1 MVSYPS
7 KDRKEIET
15 VLKSILKMSNPED
28 KEAVSRPNAA
38 IMDSSGGGNAGG
50 AGVSITITFNK
61 AYVVSIPGVLKIV
74 EFILLLLAFSIAA
87 DINVANWGRM
97 SFFLFVTIT
106 SWLLVIAWF
115 VLFTSNLHT
124 KINLS
129 INWNITLLIFA
140 AVVAFLLLISSA
152 LLADDVR
159 KFESVSFGDFSANS
173 SPDLDQDQDQYLDW
187 NRNRNRNLDSLR
199 AAVAFGF
206 IAMFV
211 FIGDAVVEFLKVTG
225 KTQVHIAL

>member
-1 MVSYPS
+1 
-7 KDRKEIET
+7 
-15 VLKSILKMSNPED
+15 MSNPED

-87 DINVANWGRM
+87 DISFAYWGRM

-115 VLFTSNLHT
+115 VLFTFNLQT

-159 KFESVSFGDFSANS
+159 KFKPMSYREFSANS
-173 SPDLDQDQDQYLDW
+173 TPNLQDLQPNL
-187 NRNRNRNLDSLR
+187 NLNLDSLR

-225 KTQVHIAL
+225 KTQVQIAL

>member
-1 MVSYPS
+1 
-7 KDRKEIET
+7 
-15 VLKSILKMSNPED
+15 MSNPED

-87 DINVANWGRM
+87 DISFAYRGRM
-97 SFFLFVTIT
+97 NFFLFVTIT

-115 VLFTSNLHT
+115 VLFTFNLQT

-159 KFESVSFGDFSANS
+159 KFGDFSANS
-173 SPDLDQDQDQYLDW
+173 IPDLDQDQALA
-187 NRNRNRNLDSLR
+187 RNWNRNLDSLR
-199 AAVAFGF
+199 AGVAFGF

-225 KTQVHIAL
+225 KTQVQIAL

>member
-1 MVSYPS
+1 
-7 KDRKEIET
+7 
-15 VLKSILKMSNPED
+15 MSNPED

-115 VLFTSNLHT
+115 VLFTFNLHT

-152 LLADDVR
+152 LLADYVR
-159 KFESVSFGDFSANS
+159 KFESVPFGDVSANS
-173 SPDLDQDQDQYLDW
+173 IPDLDLDQDQYLDW
-187 NRNRNRNLDSLR
+187 NRNWNRNLDSLR

-225 KTQVHIAL
+225 KTQVQIAL

>member
-1 MVSYPS
+1 
-7 KDRKEIET
+7 
-15 VLKSILKMSNPED
+15 MSNPED

-159 KFESVSFGDFSANS
+159 KFESVPFGDVSANS
-173 SPDLDQDQDQYLDW
+173 IPDLDQGQDRDW
-187 NRNRNRNLDSLR
+187 NRNLDSLR

-225 KTQVHIAL
+225 KTQVQIAL

>member
-1 MVSYPS
+1 
-7 KDRKEIET
+7 
-15 VLKSILKMSNPED
+15 MSNPED

-38 IMDSSGGGNAGG
+38 IMDSAGGGNAGG
-50 AGVSITITFNK
+50 AGVSITVTFNK

-87 DINVANWGRM
+87 DISFAYWGHMR
-97 SFFLFVTIT
+97 FFLFVTIT

-115 VLFTSNLHT
+115 VLFTFNLQT

-159 KFESVSFGDFSANS
+159 KFEPGSYGDFSANS
-173 SPDLDQDQDQYLDW
+173 IPNLD
-187 NRNRNRNLDSLR
+187 RNWNRNLDSLR

-211 FIGDAVVEFLKVTG
+211 FIGDAVVNILKITG
-225 KTQVHIAL
+225 KTQVQIAL

>member
-1 MVSYPS
+1 MP
-7 KDRKEIET
+7 
-15 VLKSILKMSNPED
+15 
-28 KEAVSRPNAA
+28 
-38 IMDSSGGGNAGG
+38 
-50 AGVSITITFNK
+50 
-61 AYVVSIPGVLKIV
+61 
-74 EFILLLLAFSIAA
+74 ILLLLAFSIAA
-87 DINVANWGRM
+87 DISFAYRGRM

-115 VLFTSNLHT
+115 VLFTFNLQT

-152 LLADDVR
+152 LLADGVR
-159 KFESVSFGDFSANS
+159 KFESVPLDDVSANS
-173 SPDLDQDQDQYLDW
+173 IPDLVQD
-187 NRNRNRNLDSLR
+187 RKRNLDLLR

-225 KTQVHIAL
+225 KTQVQIAL

>member
-1 MVSYPS
+1 
-7 KDRKEIET
+7 
-15 VLKSILKMSNPED
+15 MSNPED

-87 DINVANWGRM
+87 DISFAYRGRM

-115 VLFTSNLHT
+115 VLFTFNLQT

-152 LLADDVR
+152 LLADGVR
-159 KFESVSFGDFSANS
+159 KFESVPLGDVSANS
-173 SPDLDQDQDQYLDW
+173 IPDLVQD
-187 NRNRNRNLDSLR
+187 RKRNLDLLR

-225 KTQVHIAL
+225 KTQVQIAL

>member
-1 MVSYPS
+1 
-7 KDRKEIET
+7 
-15 VLKSILKMSNPED
+15 MSNPED

-115 VLFTSNLHT
+115 VLFTFNLHT
-124 KINLS
+124 KINLN

-159 KFESVSFGDFSANS
+159 KIEEKSG
-173 SPDLDQDQDQYLDW
+173 Y
-187 NRNRNRNLDSLR
+187 SLPFLGPLR
-199 AAVAFGF
+199 TAVAFGF

-211 FIGDAVVEFLKVTG
+211 FIGDAVVNILKITG
-225 KTQVHIAL
+225 KTQVQIAL

>member
-1 MVSYPS
+1 
-7 KDRKEIET
+7 
-15 VLKSILKMSNPED
+15 MSNPED

-38 IMDSSGGGNAGG
+38 IMDSSEGGNAGG

-74 EFILLLLAFSIAA
+74 EFILLMLAFSIAA
-87 DINVANWGRM
+87 DINFKNRGM

-115 VLFTSNLHT
+115 VLFTFNLHT
-124 KINLS
+124 KINLN

-159 KFESVSFGDFSANS
+159 KIEEKSGYSLPFLG
-173 SPDLDQDQDQYLDW
+173 P
-187 NRNRNRNLDSLR
+187 LR

-211 FIGDAVVEFLKVTG
+211 FIGDAVVNILKITG
-225 KTQVHIAL
+225 KTQVQIAL

>member
-1 MVSYPS
+1 
-7 KDRKEIET
+7 
-15 VLKSILKMSNPED
+15 MSNPED

-173 SPDLDQDQDQYLDW
+173 SPDLDQDQYLDW

>member
-1 MVSYPS
+1 
-7 KDRKEIET
+7 
-15 VLKSILKMSNPED
+15 MSNPED

-87 DINVANWGRM
+87 DINLKNWGRM

-115 VLFTSNLHT
+115 VLFTFNLHT
-124 KINLS
+124 KINLN

-159 KFESVSFGDFSANS
+159 KIEEKSGYSLPFLG
-173 SPDLDQDQDQYLDW
+173 P
-187 NRNRNRNLDSLR
+187 LR

-211 FIGDAVVEFLKVTG
+211 FIGDAVVNVLKITG
-225 KTQVHIAL
+225 KTQVQIAL